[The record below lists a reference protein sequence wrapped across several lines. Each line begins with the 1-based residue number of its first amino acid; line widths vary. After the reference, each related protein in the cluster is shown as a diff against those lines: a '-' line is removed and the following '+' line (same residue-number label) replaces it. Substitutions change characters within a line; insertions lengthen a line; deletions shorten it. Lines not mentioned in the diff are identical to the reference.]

1 MVKFIVYIVI
11 FCCAFSVHGQHYH
24 GYVENENKE
33 ALYGVK
39 IKSGLLQLTTD
50 WNGRFELKSPQ
61 SDSLFIQFDGYE
73 ATLVRLSSI
82 PNKIIHIT
90 LKANA
95 LEIKEVV
102 VTKNRFENFDIGFL
116 PPVKGVQIATGTNT
130 IIQTE
135 NQGGAKSSAN
145 PRELFAK
152 VPGLNIWESDGA
164 GIQMGVGGRGLS
176 PNRTANFNTRQ
187 NGYDISADALGYP
200 ESYYTPPLEALSSI
214 EIIRGSASLQYG
226 TQFGGLMNFII
237 KDPAKNTPFE
247 FTSRATI
254 GNFGYKAGFL
264 RISGTQNKF
273 EYQTYYQYKSGTG
286 YRLNSVFDQ
295 HQYFAQL
302 GYHINDNQSVRVEY
316 TSMAYNAQQPGGLTD
331 KQFNE
336 DPIQSV
342 RSRNWF
348 KVNWNLFALHYS
360 ATIRPSL
367 LFNIRAFGILSSRQ
381 SLGFLGKITEAD
393 QGKERQLIYGDFKN
407 TGTEARILK
416 KYDFNLGKIKTKG
429 ASLIG
434 ARWYMGETSALQGN
448 APSGTAA
455 DFRFTSSG
463 ELENSS
469 YLFPSSN
476 LSLFTE
482 HIWFI
487 GDRASVNFGLRY
499 EFITSASKGYY
510 KFISTE
516 YFSTD
521 VIYNRFE
528 SSKKL
533 SRSFPLIGFGASF
546 KTTRQTSLYGNF
558 CMNYRAVNFSDIR
571 VTNPNLLVDSLM
583 RDEYGSTTEIGFRG
597 FILPYLYIDAAVFH
611 VFYGSK
617 IGITPI
623 IVNGFSKNI
632 RTNIGDARNY
642 GIECLLEYDLFKSF
656 RDSSAYS
663 AALFVNFSYIN
674 AHYIASTERNFIG
687 KQLEYVSPILW
698 KTGVKLRKNQWNI
711 TLQGSYNSTQFS
723 DASNSEEPSKDAVIG
738 VVPSYFVM
746 DMSAKYSFKKWFTLE
761 GGINNLLNAS
771 YFTRRA
777 TAYPGPGILPS
788 DGRNFY
794 LTLQY
799 KFGER

>member
-1 MVKFIVYIVI
+1 MVRYFIYILFI
-11 FCCAFSVHGQHYH
+11 WCAVSVHAQHYH

-39 IKSGLLQLTTD
+39 ITNGSLQLKSD
-50 WNGRFELKSPQ
+50 WNGRFELVNPTN
-61 SDSLFIQFDGYE
+61 DSVLVQIEGYE
-73 ATLVRLSSI
+73 NSLILLSSI
-82 PNKIIHIT
+82 TNKIIHIT
-90 LKANA
+90 LIATA

-102 VTKNRFENFDIGFL
+102 VTKNRFENFDIGYL

-247 FTSRATI
+247 FTSRVTI

-273 EYQTYYQYKSGTG
+273 EYQSYYQYKTGTG
-286 YRLNSVFDQ
+286 YRLNSAFDQ

-302 GYHINDNQSVRVEY
+302 GYHINDNQSVRLEY
-316 TSMAYNAQQPGGLTD
+316 TSMTYNAQQPGGLTD
-331 KQFNE
+331 KQFDA

-348 KVNWNLFALHYS
+348 KVNWNLVALHYT
-360 ATIRPSL
+360 ANIRPSL
-367 LFNIRAFGILSSRQ
+367 LFNVRAFGILSSRE
-381 SLGFLGKITEAD
+381 SLGFLGKINQQD
-393 QGKERQLIYGDFKN
+393 PGNERQLIYGDFKN
-407 TGTEARILK
+407 TGTEARLLK
-416 KYDFNLGKIKTKG
+416 KYDFDLGTYKTKG
-429 ASLIG
+429 ASLVG

-448 APSGTAA
+448 APDGSTA
-455 DFRFTSSG
+455 DFRFTTSN

-469 YLFPSSN
+469 YLFPSKN

-487 GDRASVNFGLRY
+487 GNRMSANFGVRY
-499 EFITSASKGYY
+499 EHITSASKGYY
-510 KFISTE
+510 KVYSIHNLTQDTLSIQKFQ
-516 YFSTD
+516 
-521 VIYNRFE
+521 
-528 SSKKL
+528 SSNEL
-533 SRSFPLIGFGASF
+533 TRSVPLAGFGATI
-546 KTTRQTSLYGNF
+546 KTTKQTSLYGNF

-571 VTNPNLLVDSLM
+571 VTNPNLLVDSTM
-583 RDEYGSTTEIGFRG
+583 RDEFGATTEIGFRG
-597 FILPYLYIDAAVFH
+597 FILPYLYIDAAAFH
-611 VFYGSK
+611 LFYGDK
-617 IGITPI
+617 IGISPVPSTL
-623 IVNGFSKNI
+623 KKI
-632 RTNIGDARNY
+632 RTNIGNARNL
-642 GIECLLEYDLFKSF
+642 GLEFLLEYDFIKAL
-656 RDSSAYS
+656 RDSSEYS
-663 AALFVNFSYIN
+663 AALFLNFSFID
-674 AHYIASTERNFIG
+674 AHYISSSETNFIG

-698 KTGVKLRKNQWNI
+698 KTGFKLRNNQWSI
-711 TLQGSYNSTQFS
+711 TLQGSYNAAQYS
-723 DASNSEEPSKDAVIG
+723 DASNSEEPSGDAVIG
-738 VVPSYFVM
+738 IVPAYFVM
-746 DMSAKYSFKKWFTLE
+746 DMSAKYAFKKWFTIE
-761 GGINNLLNAS
+761 GGINNLLDTS

-794 LTLQY
+794 ITLQY
-799 KFGER
+799 KFGDR